1 MPRYDNDQCVRCG
14 GIRVAKST
22 LCIDCLVARVNSF
35 DPVLEIAEVRI
46 KELEGKVKKLTEIC
60 ERLLDHITREI
71 LEPSDIDEQIRK
83 YWGRV

>member
-1 MPRYDNDQCVRCG
+1 MSYGDDQCVRCG

-22 LCIDCLVARVNSF
+22 LCVDCLVEMVNNF
-35 DPVLEIAEVRI
+35 ALAHDIAEGKI
-46 KELEGKVKKLTEIC
+46 KELEKKNKKLTEIC

-71 LEPSDIDEQIRK
+71 LEPSDVEEQIRK

>member
-1 MPRYDNDQCVRCG
+1 MSYQYEQHEECKQR
-14 GIRVAKST
+14 
-22 LCIDCLVARVNSF
+22 LVQ
-35 DPVLEIAEVRI
+35 VLIE
-46 KELEGKVKKLTEIC
+46 KKDLEEKVKKLTEIC